1 MRLAKNKFG
10 FNFNVMRILSLFFL
24 LWVGCGSW
32 AQTEENPNQYSAAL
46 QEKAESGDADAQFQL
61 GDCYFFGL
69 GVKRD
74 LVEGASWYR
83 KAAEAGRVARQERR
97 TGSS

>member
-10 FNFNVMRILSLFFL
+10 FNFNMMRILSLLFL
-24 LWVGCGSW
+24 LWVGWGSW

-61 GDCYFFGL
+61 GDL
-69 GVKRD
+69 PQP
-74 LVEGASWYR
+74 
-83 KAAEAGRVARQERR
+83 GR
-97 TGSS
+97 SKL